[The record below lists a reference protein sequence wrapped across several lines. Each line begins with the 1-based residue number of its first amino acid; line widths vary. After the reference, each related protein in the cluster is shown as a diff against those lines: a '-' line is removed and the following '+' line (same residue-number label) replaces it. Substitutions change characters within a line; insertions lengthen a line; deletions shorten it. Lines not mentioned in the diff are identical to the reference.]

1 MSTDD
6 MACRELV
13 EVVTELLEDALAPEE
28 RARIKEH
35 LAGCDGCT
43 AHLAQ
48 IKATLRVAGS
58 LRDETRPA
66 PETEEALVGLFRT
79 WVAEGP

>member
-13 EVVTELLEDALAPEE
+13 EVVTDLLEDALDPEE
-28 RARIKEH
+28 RARIEAH
-35 LAGCDGCT
+35 MAGCDGCR

-48 IKATLRVAGS
+48 VRATLRVAGS
-58 LRDETRPA
+58 LAEEELD
-66 PETEEALVGLFRT
+66 PETEQALVGLFRA
-79 WVAEGP
+79 WAADGP